1 MGRDLAHAL
10 HPDCSGINLNGYQG
24 QNMAVPL
31 LITASTGIGKHA
43 DSCRLL
49 RNRVSAQ
56 QARER
61 KKSYVSTIEEK
72 VSEQDQQLA
81 QYKQHVQ
88 KLERE
93 NGMLRQVIKNI
104 KGSNRDAMLVPSANA
119 HPDAVQVPVLRE
131 S

>member
-1 MGRDLAHAL
+1 MQVLYKATCLTVPHTSWLRCDF
-10 HPDCSGINLNGYQG
+10 GYA
-24 QNMAVPL
+24 M
-31 LITASTGIGKHA
+31 
-43 DSCRLL
+43 CRLL

-72 VSEQDQQLA
+72 VHDQDSQLA
-81 QYKQHVQ
+81 QLRQRVQ
-88 KLERE
+88 TLERE

-104 KGSNRDAMLVPSANA
+104 KGSNKDAMLVPSAKSYQDTA
-119 HPDAVQVPVLRE
+119 RVPVFGE

>member
-1 MGRDLAHAL
+1 MSCLPQCAHV
-10 HPDCSGINLNGYQG
+10 S
-24 QNMAVPL
+24 
-31 LITASTGIGKHA
+31 S
-43 DSCRLL
+43 RLL

-72 VSEQDQQLA
+72 VQEQEQELA
-81 QYKQHVQ
+81 QYKQRMQ
-88 KLERE
+88 TLERE

-104 KGSNRDAMLVPSANA
+104 KGNNRDAMLVPSANA
-119 HPDAVQVPVLRE
+119 HPDAVQVPVHGE

>member
-1 MGRDLAHAL
+1 ML
-10 HPDCSGINLNGYQG
+10 HHLLSLKGI
-24 QNMAVPL
+24 
-31 LITASTGIGKHA
+31 
-43 DSCRLL
+43 CRLL

-72 VSEQDQQLA
+72 VHDQDSQLA
-81 QYKQHVQ
+81 QMRQRVQ
-88 KLERE
+88 ILERE

-104 KGSNRDAMLVPSANA
+104 KGSNKDAMLVPSAKS
-119 HPDAVQVPVLRE
+119 HPDAARVPILGE

>member
-1 MGRDLAHAL
+1 MICTA
-10 HPDCSGINLNGYQG
+10 
-24 QNMAVPL
+24 
-31 LITASTGIGKHA
+31 ITESSSLKLFTTVANC
-43 DSCRLL
+43 CRLL

-72 VSEQDQQLA
+72 VQEQDQQLA

-104 KGSNRDAMLVPSANA
+104 KGSNRDAMLVPASNA
-119 HPDAVQVPVLRE
+119 HPDAVQVPVLGE

>member
-1 MGRDLAHAL
+1 M
-10 HPDCSGINLNGYQG
+10 
-24 QNMAVPL
+24 
-31 LITASTGIGKHA
+31 
-43 DSCRLL
+43 

-72 VSEQDQQLA
+72 VHEQDSTLA
-81 QYKQHVQ
+81 QYKQRVQ
-88 KLERE
+88 TLERE

-119 HPDAVQVPVLRE
+119 HPDAIRVPVHGE
-131 S
+131 N

>member
-1 MGRDLAHAL
+1 MQHARWL
-10 HPDCSGINLNGYQG
+10 RCDFGSVLYA
-24 QNMAVPL
+24 MR
-31 LITASTGIGKHA
+31 
-43 DSCRLL
+43 RLL

-72 VSEQDQQLA
+72 VHDQDSQLA
-81 QYKQHVQ
+81 QLRQRVQ
-88 KLERE
+88 TLERE

-104 KGSNRDAMLVPSANA
+104 KGSNKDAMLVPSAKSY
-119 HPDAVQVPVLRE
+119 PDTARVPVFGE